1 MNKEYEFQQE
11 RILEREKKIILEQE
25 KKRILE
31 RENMIKENNNK
42 GWGDYIRN
50 YLYK

>member
-1 MNKEYEFQQE
+1 MNKEYEFQQQ
-11 RILEREKKIILEQE
+11 RILELAEKRRLELE

-31 RENMIKENNNK
+31 RENMIKEYNNK
-42 GWGDYIRN
+42 GWGDFIRN

>member
-1 MNKEYEFQQE
+1 MKKEYELQQE
-11 RILEREKKIILEQE
+11 KILGLAEKRRLELK

-31 RENMIKENNNK
+31 RENMIKEYNNK
-42 GWGDYIRN
+42 GWGDFIRN